1 MVGAELRPGG
11 AATVARWRRSEFGH
25 GRHRCCIDEWLDAGS
40 GCPDGHPW
48 GLRNGGKLD
57 LVMLMDVPM
66 VHRVANIAKGRFWIC
81 DYGGLV
87 TARAALGG
95 CKAAFGRQ
103 RFRCFGV
110 CATYGAA
117 RGPRV
122 LG

>member
-1 MVGAELRPGG
+1 MRNERAWSELSGAPGARRPSQDGDGASLVTVGIDVASMSGELVY
-11 AATVARWRRSEFGH
+11 AD
-25 GRHRCCIDEWLDAGS
+25 GRADGSSRGKHREGQD
-40 GCPDGHPW
+40 
-48 GLRNGGKLD
+48 
-57 LVMLMDVPM
+57 
-66 VHRVANIAKGRFWIC
+66 WIY
-81 DYGGLV
+81 DYEGLV